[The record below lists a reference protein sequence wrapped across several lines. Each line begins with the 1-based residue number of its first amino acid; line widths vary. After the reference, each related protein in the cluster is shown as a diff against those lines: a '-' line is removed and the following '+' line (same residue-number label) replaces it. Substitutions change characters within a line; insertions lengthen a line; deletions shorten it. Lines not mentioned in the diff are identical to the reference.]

1 VALRLGALAAMQGEG
16 LLEERR
22 QEAHQ
27 YPSGVPTQVR
37 LLALEIIQRMSYDDL
52 ARLLAFGAV
61 AIQPARI
68 AARPVYLTLETTA
81 GG

>member
-1 VALRLGALAAMQGEG
+1 
-16 LLEERR
+16 
-22 QEAHQ
+22 
-27 YPSGVPTQVR
+27 
-37 LLALEIIQRMSYDDL
+37 MSYDDL

-68 AARPVYLTLETTA
+68 AASLVYLTLETTA